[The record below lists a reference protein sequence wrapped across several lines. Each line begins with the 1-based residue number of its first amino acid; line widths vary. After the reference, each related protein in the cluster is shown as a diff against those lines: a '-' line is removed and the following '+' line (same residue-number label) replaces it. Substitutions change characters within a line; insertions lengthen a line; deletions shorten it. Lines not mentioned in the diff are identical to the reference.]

1 MAAHFTADLLPG
13 EAEVR
18 VYKTQGD
25 QIQHLSLSK
34 VEGKGFFTKEIEE
47 ALLSKEANVA
57 VHSLKDLPTE
67 EHPDLVIVAIPK
79 RYPATDLLL
88 INPKSTDP
96 STALGFKVR
105 GKGRY
110 VIDSS
115 QGAAPCSSSRYR
127 VG

>member
-1 MAAHFTADLLPG
+1 MAGALYADLLPG

-18 VYKTQGD
+18 IYKTQGD

-47 ALLSKEANVA
+47 ALLSNEANVA

-67 EHPDLVIVAIPK
+67 EHPDLEIVAIPK

-88 INPKSTDP
+88 VNPKSINT
-96 STALGFKVR
+96 TMQLGLKSGPR
-105 GKGRY
+105 
-110 VIDSS
+110 
-115 QGAAPCSSSRYR
+115 
-127 VG
+127 

>member
-1 MAAHFTADLLPG
+1 MSESSFVIASRGSKLALWQAHFTAGLLPG
-13 EAEVR
+13 DAEVR

-67 EHPDLVIVAIPK
+67 EHPDLEIVAIPK
-79 RYPATDLLL
+79 RYPAT
-88 INPKSTDP
+88 
-96 STALGFKVR
+96 
-105 GKGRY
+105 
-110 VIDSS
+110 
-115 QGAAPCSSSRYR
+115 
-127 VG
+127 